1 MTKYILH
8 GGMLRPQTDQNKK
21 YYHEIVKDIHAPK
34 ILLIYFPREED
45 MYEDLLNRD
54 KQNFALSNP
63 GKTFEFEIATIEKLA
78 DQIVNCNVVFITGGE
93 TNKLLERIKESKVDL
108 KEASHGKVV
117 AGSSA
122 GAYLMSEWYYTNG
135 GKEIRQGLGL
145 VDAAVWAHYRA
156 DRGSEYWLSEEQIAE
171 IEKELQDKVPGQGVV
186 KLPEQEF
193 IVYNQPQL

>member
-8 GGMLRPQTDQNKK
+8 GGMLRPQTDQNRK
-21 YYHEIVKDIHAPK
+21 YYHEIVKDIDAPK

-63 GKTFEFEIATIEKLA
+63 GKTFEYEIATIENLSE
-78 DQIVNCNVVFITGGE
+78 QIANCDVVFITGGE
-93 TNKLLERIKESKVDL
+93 TNKLLERIKQSNVDL
-108 KEASHGKVV
+108 KEATRGKVV

-145 VDAAVWAHYRA
+145 VNVAAWAHYRA
-156 DRGSEYWLSEEQIAE
+156 DRGSEYWLSEEQIQG
-171 IEKELQDKVPGQGVV
+171 IEKELQEKIGDGEVV

-193 IVYNQPQL
+193 VVYN